1 MGGVRASDKT
11 AEAGTDKQCW
21 ISVGEG
27 SVGGH
32 GEGAHADEGQAMH
45 PPRREGWGKWSGV
58 GTKVLFVAGG
68 GVVGWSAMWCAPRHF
83 ELT

>member
-32 GEGAHADEGQAMH
+32 GEGAHADEGQA
-45 PPRREGWGKWSGV
+45 
-58 GTKVLFVAGG
+58 TKVLLVAGG
-68 GVVGWSAMWCAPRHF
+68 GARCGVLRATSK
-83 ELT
+83 